1 METELSEN
9 VINFTTDFTAIATKI
24 NLKRQCNSGI
34 IRTLQFFDGGNAM
47 GKHKNQADRV
57 LQYIRDFGSITPLEA
72 VSDLGC
78 YRLSA
83 RIFDLRRAGYV
94 IGSEEITVKNRYGQR
109 CTVARYTERPVEDV

>member
-1 METELSEN
+1 
-9 VINFTTDFTAIATKI
+9 
-24 NLKRQCNSGI
+24 
-34 IRTLQFFDGGNAM
+34 M

-83 RIFDLRRAGYV
+83 RIFDLRRSGYV
-94 IGSEEITVKNRYGQR
+94 IDSEEITVKNRYGQR
-109 CTVARYTERPVEDV
+109 CTVARYTERHVEDV